1 MQKQNRLRPP
11 EWTIIK
17 LVQWATTYFSSH
29 DIDSPRATAEILLA
43 HVLNTRRID
52 LYLRYDQPLIPV
64 ELERFKALI
73 KRRLNREPVAYI
85 VENKEFWS
93 MDLHVTRDVLIPRP
107 ETECLVEKALE
118 WLAADSKPE
127 STTTPKAG
135 GLGFAATGG
144 GRQGREVPQSL
155 RAEPGARHPVWKTQ
169 SKLILELGTGSGAV
183 ILALA
188 SENPR
193 HSYWAT
199 DISVYAIRVARRNAR
214 RYHLGGKVHFIAGDW
229 FAPLRSKPGL
239 FDLIVSNPPYIK
251 SDDLTRLQPEIHAY
265 EPLLALDGA
274 EDGLHCLRHIIQSG
288 YLFLKPRGVIIL
300 EIGNDQKEPL
310 KQMIAECGEYEE
322 VNFYQDYSGHDRIL
336 QMKKKA

>member
-1 MQKQNRLRPP
+1 MQNQTKRRLP

-17 LVQWATTYFSSH
+17 LVQWATTYFSNH

-52 LYLRYDQPLIPV
+52 LYLRYDQPLIPA

-85 VENKEFWS
+85 LESKEFWS
-93 MDLHVTRDVLIPRP
+93 MDLQVTRDVLIPRP

-118 WLAADSKPE
+118 LLALDSNPE
-127 STTTPKAG
+127 
-135 GLGFAATGG
+135 
-144 GRQGREVPQSL
+144 
-155 RAEPGARHPVWKTQ
+155 
-169 SKLILELGTGSGAV
+169 SKLILELGTGCGAV

-193 HSYWAT
+193 HAYWAT
-199 DISVYAIRVARRNAR
+199 DISISAIRIARQNAR
-214 RYHLGGKVHFIAGDW
+214 QNDLDGKVHFITGDW

-251 SDDLTRLQPEIHAY
+251 SEDLTRLQPEIHAH

-274 EDGLHCLRHIIQSG
+274 ADGLHCLRQIIQSG
-288 YLFLKPRGVIIL
+288 YLFLNPGGVIIL
-300 EIGNDQKEPL
+300 EIGHDQKAPL
-310 KQMIAECGEYEE
+310 KQMIAECGQYEE
-322 VNFYQDYSGHDRIL
+322 VDFYQDYSGYDRIL

>member
-1 MQKQNRLRPP
+1 MQNQTKRRLP

-17 LVQWATTYFSSH
+17 LVQWATTYFGNH

-52 LYLRYDQPLIPV
+52 LYLRYDQPLISA

-85 VENKEFWS
+85 LGSKEFWS
-93 MDLHVTRDVLIPRP
+93 MDLQITRDVLIPRP

-118 WLAADSKPE
+118 SLALDSNPE
-127 STTTPKAG
+127 
-135 GLGFAATGG
+135 
-144 GRQGREVPQSL
+144 
-155 RAEPGARHPVWKTQ
+155 
-169 SKLILELGTGSGAV
+169 SKLILELGTGCGAV

-193 HSYWAT
+193 HAYWAT
-199 DISVYAIRVARRNAR
+199 DISINAIRIARQNAR
-214 RYHLGGKVHFIAGDW
+214 QNDLNGKVDFIVGDW

-251 SDDLTRLQPEIHAY
+251 SEDLNRLQPEIHAY

-274 EDGLHCLRHIIQSG
+274 ADGLHCLRHIIQSA
-288 YLFLKPRGVIIL
+288 YFFLNPGGVIIL
-300 EIGNDQKEPL
+300 EMGHDQKEPL
-310 KQMIAECGEYEE
+310 KQMIAECGQYEE
-322 VNFYQDYSGHDRIL
+322 IDFYQDYSGYDRIL
-336 QMKKKA
+336 QMKKKSDG

>member
-1 MQKQNRLRPP
+1 MQKQTRLRPP

-17 LVQWATTYFSSH
+17 LVQWATTYFNNH

-52 LYLRYDQPLIPV
+52 LYLRYDQPLIPA

-85 VENKEFWS
+85 LEHKEFWS
-93 MDLHVTRDVLIPRP
+93 MDLHVTREVLIPRP
-107 ETECLVEKALE
+107 ETECLVEKTLELLALDLNLE
-118 WLAADSKPE
+118 
-127 STTTPKAG
+127 
-135 GLGFAATGG
+135 
-144 GRQGREVPQSL
+144 
-155 RAEPGARHPVWKTQ
+155 
-169 SKLILELGTGSGAV
+169 SKLILELGTGCGAV

-199 DISVYAIRVARRNAR
+199 DISINAIRVARQNAR
-214 RYHLGGKVHFIAGDW
+214 QNELDGKVHFIIGDW

-251 SDDLTRLQPEIHAY
+251 SEDLTRLQPEIHAY

-274 EDGLHCLRHIIQSG
+274 ADGLHCLRHIIQSAF
-288 YLFLKPRGVIIL
+288 LFLKPGGVIIL
-300 EIGNDQKEPL
+300 EIGHDQKAPL
-310 KQMIAECGEYEE
+310 KQMIAECGQYEG
-322 VNFYQDYSGHDRIL
+322 VDFYQDYSGYDRIL
-336 QMKKKA
+336 QIKKKT

>member
-1 MQKQNRLRPP
+1 MQNQTKRRPP

-17 LVQWATTYFSSH
+17 LVQWATTYFGNH

-52 LYLRYDQPLIPV
+52 LYLRYDQPLVPA
-64 ELERFKALI
+64 ELERFKSLI

-85 VENKEFWS
+85 LERKEFWS
-93 MDLHVTRDVLIPRP
+93 MDLQVTRDVLIPRP

-118 WLAADSKPE
+118 LLALDSN
-127 STTTPKAG
+127 
-135 GLGFAATGG
+135 
-144 GRQGREVPQSL
+144 
-155 RAEPGARHPVWKTQ
+155 PG
-169 SKLILELGTGSGAV
+169 SKHILELGTGSGAV

-199 DISVYAIRVARRNAR
+199 DISINAIRVARQNAR
-214 RYHLGGKVHFIAGDW
+214 QNDLDGKVHFIAGDW
-229 FAPLRSKPGL
+229 FAPLRSKPGW

-251 SDDLTRLQPEIHAY
+251 SEDLTRLQPEIHAY

-274 EDGLHCLRHIIQSG
+274 TDGLHCLRHIIQSAF
-288 YLFLKPRGVIIL
+288 LFLKPRGVIIL
-300 EIGNDQKEPL
+300 EIGHDQKAPL
-310 KQMIAECGEYEE
+310 QQMIAECGHYEGVE
-322 VNFYQDYSGHDRIL
+322 FYQDYSGYDRIL
-336 QMKKKA
+336 QMNKKA

>member
-1 MQKQNRLRPP
+1 MQNQTKRRLP

-17 LVQWATTYFSSH
+17 LVQWATTYFGNH

-52 LYLRYDQPLIPV
+52 LYLRYDQPLIPA

-73 KRRLNREPVAYI
+73 KRRLKREPVAYI
-85 VENKEFWS
+85 LGSKEFWS
-93 MDLHVTRDVLIPRP
+93 MDLQVTRDVLIPRP

-118 WLAADSKPE
+118 SLALDSNPE
-127 STTTPKAG
+127 
-135 GLGFAATGG
+135 
-144 GRQGREVPQSL
+144 
-155 RAEPGARHPVWKTQ
+155 
-169 SKLILELGTGSGAV
+169 SKLILELGTGCGAV

-199 DISVYAIRVARRNAR
+199 DISISAIRIARQNAR
-214 RYHLGGKVHFIAGDW
+214 QNDLNGRVDFIVGDW

-251 SDDLTRLQPEIHAY
+251 SEDLNRLQPEIHAY

-274 EDGLHCLRHIIQSG
+274 ADGLDCLRHIIQSA
-288 YLFLKPRGVIIL
+288 YFFLNPGGVIIL
-300 EIGNDQKEPL
+300 EIGHDQKEPL
-310 KQMIAECGEYEE
+310 KQMIAECGQYEE
-322 VNFYQDYSGHDRIL
+322 VDFYQDYSGYDRIL
-336 QMKKKA
+336 QMKKKT

>member
-1 MQKQNRLRPP
+1 MQKQTRPRPP
-11 EWTIIK
+11 DWTIIK
-17 LVQWATTYFSSH
+17 LVQWATTYFNNH
-29 DIDSPRATAEILLA
+29 VIDSPRATAEILLA

-52 LYLRYDQPLIPV
+52 LYLRYDQPLIPA
-64 ELERFKALI
+64 ELKRFKALI

-85 VENKEFWS
+85 LGLKEFWS
-93 MDLHVTRDVLIPRP
+93 MELHVTRDVLIPRP
-107 ETECLVEKALE
+107 ETECLVEKTIELLAL
-118 WLAADSKPE
+118 DSDLE
-127 STTTPKAG
+127 SK
-135 GLGFAATGG
+135 
-144 GRQGREVPQSL
+144 R
-155 RAEPGARHPVWKTQ
+155 
-169 SKLILELGTGSGAV
+169 ILELGTGCGAV

-188 SENPR
+188 SENAR

-199 DISVYAIRVARRNAR
+199 DISINAIRVARQNAKQND
-214 RYHLGGKVHFIAGDW
+214 LDGKVHFITGDW

-274 EDGLHCLRHIIQSG
+274 ADGLHCLRRIIQSA

-300 EIGNDQKEPL
+300 EIGHDQKAPL

-322 VNFYQDYSGHDRIL
+322 VNFYQDYSGYDRIL
-336 QMKKKA
+336 QMSKKA

>member
-1 MQKQNRLRPP
+1 MQNQTKRRLP

-17 LVQWATTYFSSH
+17 LVQWATTYFGNH

-52 LYLRYDQPLIPV
+52 LYLRYDQPLIPA

-85 VENKEFWS
+85 LGSKEFWS
-93 MDLHVTRDVLIPRP
+93 MDLQITRDVLIPRP

-118 WLAADSKPE
+118 SLALDSNPE
-127 STTTPKAG
+127 
-135 GLGFAATGG
+135 
-144 GRQGREVPQSL
+144 
-155 RAEPGARHPVWKTQ
+155 
-169 SKLILELGTGSGAV
+169 SKLILELGTGCGAV

-193 HSYWAT
+193 HAYWAT
-199 DISVYAIRVARRNAR
+199 DISINAIRIARQNAR
-214 RYHLGGKVHFIAGDW
+214 QNDLNGKVDFIVGDW

-251 SDDLTRLQPEIHAY
+251 SEDLNRLQPEIHAY

-274 EDGLHCLRHIIQSG
+274 ADGLHCLRHIIQSA
-288 YLFLKPRGVIIL
+288 YFFLNPGGVIIL
-300 EIGNDQKEPL
+300 EMGHDQKEPL
-310 KQMIAECGEYEE
+310 KQMIAECGQYEE
-322 VNFYQDYSGHDRIL
+322 IDFYQDYSGYDRIL
-336 QMKKKA
+336 QMKKKPDG

>member
-1 MQKQNRLRPP
+1 MQNQTKRRLP

-17 LVQWATTYFSSH
+17 LVQWATTYFSNH

-52 LYLRYDQPLIPV
+52 LYLRYDQPLIPA

-85 VENKEFWS
+85 LESKEFWS
-93 MDLHVTRDVLIPRP
+93 MDLQVTRDVLIPRP

-118 WLAADSKPE
+118 LLALDSNPE
-127 STTTPKAG
+127 
-135 GLGFAATGG
+135 
-144 GRQGREVPQSL
+144 
-155 RAEPGARHPVWKTQ
+155 
-169 SKLILELGTGSGAV
+169 SKLILELGTGCGAV

-193 HSYWAT
+193 HAYWAT
-199 DISVYAIRVARRNAR
+199 DISISAIRIARQNAR
-214 RYHLGGKVHFIAGDW
+214 QNDLDGKVHFIIGDW

-251 SDDLTRLQPEIHAY
+251 SEDLTRLQPEIHAY

-274 EDGLHCLRHIIQSG
+274 ADGLHCLRHIIQSA
-288 YLFLKPRGVIIL
+288 YLFLNPRGVIIL
-300 EIGNDQKEPL
+300 EIGHDQKAPL
-310 KQMIAECGEYEE
+310 KRMIAECGQYEE
-322 VNFYQDYSGHDRIL
+322 VDFYQDYSGYDRIL